1 MVVKKFRH
9 IYKVDAATD
18 QFSLFKAFKT
28 ITVIANTVN
37 IDSYCNVIRMESER
51 CRQGNRIVPHVA
63 LVDNRI
69 AGLNI

>member
-9 IYKVDAATD
+9 IHKVDAATD

-51 CRQGNRIVPHVA
+51 CRQGN
-63 LVDNRI
+63 
-69 AGLNI
+69 